1 MLLLVSILKALSEV
15 LAFSLLGQGLLWMI
29 AGKSR
34 DSNFVYK
41 MFAAVTRPVMRLA
54 RVIMPRFVL
63 DRHIWLVA
71 ALIVFVVWVVAGQE
85 KLKMC
90 VTTSAEDPLCVELV
104 KMLKERRPAQ

>member
-54 RVIMPRFVL
+54 RAIMPRFVL
-63 DRHIWLVA
+63 DRHIWSVA
-71 ALIVFVVWVVAGQE
+71 VLIVLVVWVFAGQQ

-90 VTTSAEDPLCVELV
+90 LTTSPEDPLCVELV
-104 KMLKERRPAQ
+104 KTLKERKPAQ